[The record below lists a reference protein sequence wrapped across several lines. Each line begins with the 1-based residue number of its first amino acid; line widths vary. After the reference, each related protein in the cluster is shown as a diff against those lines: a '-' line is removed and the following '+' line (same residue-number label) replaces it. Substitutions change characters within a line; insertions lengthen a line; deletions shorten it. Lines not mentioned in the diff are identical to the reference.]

1 MPGTRTPRPA
11 RTFTTGPWTRWI
23 RRIALLLI
31 VGTAG
36 WVLLSY
42 SSLPSAVPTHFD
54 LRGEPDAFGD
64 RASAL
69 WLVGVMTATGALC
82 GWLSTKPRFVNYPGA
97 VTEQNA
103 QAVYREGERMMV
115 WVLTAFAVV
124 FLGIAFTVVMAGGAG
139 PILVGAG
146 LAGLPVSVIAGLI
159 RLSQAE

>member
-1 MPGTRTPRPA
+1 GRGHHPDRAGRGLRRDLDAAGRSGRRLPVPGPAAHPVRPRLVARRPRSGGAPERPARHASGGGRRGRAAGGRLTVPGTRTPRPA

-82 GWLSTKPRFVNYPGA
+82 GWLST
-97 VTEQNA
+97 
-103 QAVYREGERMMV
+103 
-115 WVLTAFAVV
+115 
-124 FLGIAFTVVMAGGAG
+124 
-139 PILVGAG
+139 
-146 LAGLPVSVIAGLI
+146 
-159 RLSQAE
+159 